1 MNHMILLA
9 ISLAACLG
17 NCTLKKALT
26 GTFIKDQST
35 QHIYNGLTSI
45 VAAISLLVA
54 VGFSGFS
61 TFTVVLGVLF
71 GLVTALQHIAH
82 LKALELGSF
91 SYTSVIIS
99 LSALIPTLS
108 GAVIW
113 GEKIYPIQIVGIIL
127 MTGCFIL
134 SVDFRADNKQFS
146 FKWLLFCM
154 LAFTGTGLIGLMQ
167 KWHQSS
173 VHKEEL
179 NTFLIIAFTVSFLYS
194 AANYLLLTGKRTK
207 TDTVGET
214 AQKDNGK
221 KALLIYAPYLIMIFN
236 GICIALNNNLNLYL
250 SGAMDSAVFFPI
262 INGGALILTTLAGLI
277 IFKEKLSPKQWIG
290 ILLGIIAVILLCN
303 PFG

>member
-26 GTFIKDQST
+26 GTFIKDKAT
-35 QHIYNGLTSI
+35 QHIYNGLTSV
-45 VAAISLLVA
+45 VAAIALLVA

-61 TFTVVLGVLF
+61 AFTVILGILF
-71 GLVTALQHIAH
+71 GLITALQHLAH

-113 GEKIYPIQIVGIIL
+113 DEKIYPIQIVGIIL

-134 SVDFRADNKQFS
+134 SVDLRADDKQFS
-146 FKWLLFCM
+146 FKWLFFCM
-154 LAFTGTGLIGLMQ
+154 MAFTGTGLIGLMQ

-194 AANYLLLTGKRTK
+194 AVNYAILICKHAKAG
-207 TDTVGET
+207 TDSGRPQ
-214 AQKDNGK
+214 AAAGK
-221 KALLIYAPYLIMIFN
+221 KALLVYAPYLVMIFN

-250 SGAMDSAVFFPI
+250 SGAMDSAIFFPI

-277 IFKEKLSPKQWIG
+277 IFKEKLSPKQWFG

-303 PFG
+303 PF